1 MGAVRGVLTGTLA
14 LTALQTVVG
23 TDRAAGSVSGL
34 LGDLNRL
41 LNSALSPDVPAI
53 PDLRGRRTASA
64 TPLPVAAGFGGSAGG
79 GTFAGPAAPRSGDD
93 RRTPTSTG
101 GLQPEF
107 ASRLAL
113 MIAASGGRIR
123 VRSGFRSYTE
133 QAVLYDRWKR
143 RVPGQARAAKPGT
156 SKHERGEA
164 ADLTYIGNGQ
174 AWAHANAARFGLH
187 FPLADEPW
195 HIERR

>member
-1 MGAVRGVLTGTLA
+1 MGLLRGVLGGTLA

-23 TDRAAGSVSGL
+23 TDQASGRVTGL
-34 LGDLNRL
+34 LRDLNRL
-41 LNSALSPDVPAI
+41 LNSALSPNVPAI
-53 PDLRGRRTASA
+53 PDLRGRRSGTA
-64 TPLPVAAGFGGSAGG
+64 TPLPAAVFGGSGG
-79 GTFAGPAAPRSGDD
+79 GGSFPTAPPRSGDD
-93 RRTPTSTG
+93 RRTPTGTAG

-107 ASRLAL
+107 ASRLAAL
-113 MIAASGGRIR
+113 IAASGGRIR
-123 VRSGFRSYTE
+123 IGSGFRSYTE
-133 QAVLYDRWKR
+133 QATLYDRWIR

-164 ADLTYIGNGQ
+164 ADLIYTGNGR

-187 FPLADEPW
+187 FPLRDEPW